1 MKQKIL
7 KVLRRIIGTQQYC
20 YKRSYS
26 QDGEDAVLA
35 SFYESKRPDYKG
47 FYIDI
52 GAHHPKRF
60 SNTQFFYEKGW
71 SGINIDATPGSMKP
85 FMKERKRDINIEAGV
100 SYKHDE
106 FEYYLFEEAALN
118 SFDVKLSE
126 QRIKDG
132 CSIKERRKV
141 KVFPIN
147 YLLNKYIP
155 AHIKHI
161 DFMSIDIEGMEYTIL
176 KSMDFK
182 NYAPDFLLVEDLEL
196 KNDDIL
202 ECSKSLLYQFLKG
215 KGYSIIAK
223 TQRTVIYRLCS

>member
-1 MKQKIL
+1 MRQRIL
-7 KVLRRIIGTQQYC
+7 NFIRRIIGTEFYR
-20 YKRSYS
+20 RSYS

-35 SFYESKRPDYKG
+35 SFYESKGADYKG

-60 SNTQFFYEKGW
+60 SNTQFFYERGW
-71 SGINIDATPGSMKP
+71 SGINIDATSGSMKS

-100 SYKHDE
+100 SDKHDE
-106 FEYYLFEEAALN
+106 FEYYLFDEAALN

-132 CSIKERRKV
+132 WSLKERRKV

-147 YLLNKYIP
+147 YLLNKYVP
-155 AHIKHI
+155 THIKHI

-176 KSMDFK
+176 KSMDFL

-196 KNDDIL
+196 NDDIL
-202 ECSKSLLYQFLKG
+202 ECSKSLIYQFLKG

-223 TQRTVIYRLCS
+223 TQRTFIYRLCS